1 MQAEIITV
9 GDELLIG
16 QVVDT
21 NSAWLGQI
29 LNKYNIKIKRIHS
42 ISDDALEIKSCLA
55 NCLERSEL
63 IIITGGLGPT
73 KDDITKK
80 TLAEFFNSDMVINQS
95 VLAQLETYFK
105 NRGRQMLEINQMQA
119 EVPSVCRV
127 LTNALGTAPGMWF
140 DSNNKV
146 VISLPGVPFEMKHIF
161 EHEALP
167 LIAQQFKMPAFV
179 HRTLVSF
186 NVPESLLAKQI
197 EDIEDSLP
205 TQIKLAYLPSLNTVR
220 LRLSGSALDNDDNI
234 VQLLDHYVQLIKDR
248 MGKAIVSDQD
258 ETLSQTV
265 FNQLSQLN
273 QTLSVAESCTGGY
286 ISHQL
291 TQIPGASK
299 VFVGS
304 VISYSNSVKHH
315 QLGVEST
322 LFETVGAVSE
332 QVVTQ
337 MVTGVRERLQT
348 DYAIAISGIAG
359 PEGGSED
366 KPVGTVFIGVS
377 SAKSHV
383 VNRFHFS
390 GNRMQIIERSNN
402 MALAML
408 LEMIQAQ

>member
-1 MQAEIITV
+1 M
-9 GDELLIG
+9 
-16 QVVDT
+16 
-21 NSAWLGQI
+21 
-29 LNKYNIKIKRIHS
+29 
-42 ISDDALEIKSCLA
+42 
-55 NCLERSEL
+55 
-63 IIITGGLGPT
+63 
-73 KDDITKK
+73 
-80 TLAEFFNSDMVINQS
+80 
-95 VLAQLETYFK
+95 
-105 NRGRQMLEINQMQA
+105 
-119 EVPSVCRV
+119 
-127 LTNALGTAPGMWF
+127 
-140 DSNNKV
+140 
-146 VISLPGVPFEMKHIF
+146 
-161 EHEALP
+161 
-167 LIAQQFKMPAFV
+167 
-179 HRTLVSF
+179 
-186 NVPESLLAKQI
+186 AKQI

>member
-42 ISDDALEIKSCLA
+42 ISDDAQEIKSCLA

-80 TLAEFFNSDMVINQS
+80 TLAEFFNSDMVINLS

-105 NRGRQMLEINQMQA
+105 NRGRQMLEINQIQA

-205 TQIKLAYLPSLNTVR
+205 QQIKLAYLPSLNTVR

-234 VQLLDHYVQLIKDR
+234 VQLLEHYVQLIKDR

-377 SAKSHV
+377 SAKTHV

>member
-16 QVVDT
+16 QVIDT

-42 ISDDALEIKSCLA
+42 ISDDASEISACLA

-63 IIITGGLGPT
+63 IIMTGGLGPT

-80 TLAEFFNSDMVINQS
+80 TLAEFFNMGMVVNPM
-95 VLAQLETYFK
+95 VMAQLESYFK

-119 EVPSVCRV
+119 EVPSGCKV
-127 LTNALGTAPGMWF
+127 LTNELGTAPGMWF
-140 DSNNKV
+140 DVNGKV

-167 LIAQQFKMPAFV
+167 LIAAQFKAPKIL
-179 HRTLVSF
+179 HRTLVTF
-186 NVPESLLAKQI
+186 NLPESLLAKHI
-197 EDIEDSLP
+197 EDIEDALP
-205 TQIKLAYLPSLNTVR
+205 THIKLAYLPSLNTVR
-220 LRLSGSALDNDDNI
+220 LRLSASAINEQED
-234 VQLLDHYVQLIKDR
+234 VSKTVDHFVQLIKNR
-248 MGKAIVSDQD
+248 LGKAVLSDQD
-258 ETLSQTV
+258 ESIAQTL
-265 FNQLSQLN
+265 FNQLSKLN

-315 QLGVEST
+315 QLGVENT

-332 QVVTQ
+332 QVVKQ

-348 DYAIAISGIAG
+348 DYAIAVSGIAG
-359 PEGGSED
+359 PDGGSED
-366 KPVGTVFIGVS
+366 KPVGTVIIGVS
-377 SAKSHV
+377 SAHTDLVK
-383 VNRFHFS
+383 RFHFS
-390 GNRMQIIERSNN
+390 GNRMQVIERSNN

-408 LEMIQAQ
+408 LELIQLD

>member
-21 NSAWLGQI
+21 NSAWLGQV

-42 ISDDALEIKSCLA
+42 ISDDAQEIKSCLA

-146 VISLPGVPFEMKHIF
+146 IISLPGVPFEMKHIF

-205 TQIKLAYLPSLNTVR
+205 QQIKLAYLPSLNTVR

-265 FNQLSQLN
+265 FNKLSQLN

>member
-42 ISDDALEIKSCLA
+42 ISDDAQEIKSCLA

-167 LIAQQFKMPAFV
+167 LIVQQFKMPAFV

-205 TQIKLAYLPSLNTVR
+205 QQIKLAYLPSLNTVR

>member
-21 NSAWLGQI
+21 NSAWLGQV

-42 ISDDALEIKSCLA
+42 ISDDAQEIKSCLA

-205 TQIKLAYLPSLNTVR
+205 QQIKLAYLPSLNTVR

>member
-21 NSAWLGQI
+21 NSAWLGQV

-42 ISDDALEIKSCLA
+42 ISDDAQEIKSCLA

-205 TQIKLAYLPSLNTVR
+205 QQIKLAYLPSLNTVR

-234 VQLLDHYVQLIKDR
+234 VQLLDYYIQLIKDR

-265 FNQLSQLN
+265 FNKLSQLN

-377 SAKSHV
+377 SAKTHV

>member
-42 ISDDALEIKSCLA
+42 ISDDAQEIKSCLA

-140 DSNNKV
+140 DTNNKV

-205 TQIKLAYLPSLNTVR
+205 QQIKLAYLPSLNTVR
-220 LRLSGSALDNDDNI
+220 LRLSGSALDNEDNI

-265 FNQLSQLN
+265 FNKLSQLN

-377 SAKSHV
+377 SAKTHV

>member
-140 DSNNKV
+140 DCNNKV

-205 TQIKLAYLPSLNTVR
+205 QQIKLAYLPSLNTVR

>member
-21 NSAWLGQI
+21 NSAWLGQV

-42 ISDDALEIKSCLA
+42 ISDDAQEIKSCLA

-80 TLAEFFNSDMVINQS
+80 SLAEFFNSDMVINQS

-127 LTNALGTAPGMWF
+127 LTNVLGTAPGMWF

-205 TQIKLAYLPSLNTVR
+205 QQIKLAYLPSLNTVR

-265 FNQLSQLN
+265 FNKLSQLN

-286 ISHQL
+286 TSHQL

-377 SAKSHV
+377 SVKTHV

>member
-42 ISDDALEIKSCLA
+42 ISDDAQEIKSCLA

-205 TQIKLAYLPSLNTVR
+205 QQIKLAYLPSLNTVR

>member
-42 ISDDALEIKSCLA
+42 ISDDAQEIKSCLA

-140 DSNNKV
+140 DCNNKV

-205 TQIKLAYLPSLNTVR
+205 QQIKLAYLPSLNTVR

>member
-42 ISDDALEIKSCLA
+42 ISDDAQEIKSCLA

-146 VISLPGVPFEMKHIF
+146 IISLPGVPFEMKHIF

-220 LRLSGSALDNDDNI
+220 LRLSGSALDNNDNI

>member
-21 NSAWLGQI
+21 NSAWLGQV

-42 ISDDALEIKSCLA
+42 ISDDAQEIKSCLA

-140 DSNNKV
+140 DTNNKV

-205 TQIKLAYLPSLNTVR
+205 QQIKLAYLPSLNTVR

-234 VQLLDHYVQLIKDR
+234 VQLLDYYIQLIKDR

-265 FNQLSQLN
+265 FNKLSQLN

-377 SAKSHV
+377 SAKTHV

>member
-167 LIAQQFKMPAFV
+167 LIAQQFKMPSFV

>member
-42 ISDDALEIKSCLA
+42 ISDDAQEIKSCLA

-205 TQIKLAYLPSLNTVR
+205 QHIKLAYLPSLNTVR

-265 FNQLSQLN
+265 FNKLSQLN

-377 SAKSHV
+377 SAKTHV

>member
-21 NSAWLGQI
+21 NSAWLGQV

-42 ISDDALEIKSCLA
+42 ISDDAQEIKSCLA

-105 NRGRQMLEINQMQA
+105 NRGRQILEINQMQA

-205 TQIKLAYLPSLNTVR
+205 QHIKLAYLPSLNTVR

-234 VQLLDHYVQLIKDR
+234 VQLLDHYIQLIKDR

-265 FNQLSQLN
+265 FNKLSQLN

-377 SAKSHV
+377 SAKTHV

>member
-16 QVVDT
+16 QVIDT

-42 ISDDALEIKSCLA
+42 ISDDAQEIKSCLA

-140 DSNNKV
+140 DTNNKV

-205 TQIKLAYLPSLNTVR
+205 QQIKLAYLPSLNTVR
-220 LRLSGSALDNDDNI
+220 LRLSGSALDNEDNI

-265 FNQLSQLN
+265 FNKLSQLN

-377 SAKSHV
+377 SAKTHV

>member
-21 NSAWLGQI
+21 NSAWLGQV

-42 ISDDALEIKSCLA
+42 ISDDAQEIKSCLA

-167 LIAQQFKMPAFV
+167 LIAQKFKMPAFV

-205 TQIKLAYLPSLNTVR
+205 QHIKLAYLPSLNTVR
-220 LRLSGSALDNDDNI
+220 LRLSGSALSNDDNI

-265 FNQLSQLN
+265 FNKLSQLN
-273 QTLSVAESCTGGY
+273 QTLSLAESCTGGY

-377 SAKSHV
+377 SAKTHV

>member
-21 NSAWLGQI
+21 NSAWLGQV

-42 ISDDALEIKSCLA
+42 ISDDAQEIKSCLA

-127 LTNALGTAPGMWF
+127 LTNVLGTAPGMWF

-205 TQIKLAYLPSLNTVR
+205 QQIKLAYLPSLNTVR